1 MPISFPQTVAVAHQA
16 AGSDVLARGTHRWYR
31 LTSCEADY
39 VFAAGY
45 KKRIAANNHGS
56 NLLLS
61 ECRERRINLSF
72 GARIHN
78 HEFEIKSTGGILR
91 IGWMRGPLGVIWVE

>member
-1 MPISFPQTVAVAHQA
+1 MPISFRQTVAVTHQGA
-16 AGSDVLARGTHRWYR
+16 SGDELADGTYGWHRV
-31 LTSCEADY
+31 TASEADY
-39 VFAAGY
+39 LFAAAY
-45 KKRIAANNHGS
+45 EKRIAANNHGS

-91 IGWMRGPLGVIWVE
+91 IGWMRGPL